1 MSKYRKID
9 VRIWNDAKFREF
21 SHNAKL
27 VFFLLLTHP
36 NMTSIGAMR
45 ATLSGLAEEMNMD
58 LEAFREAFR
67 EAFLKGM
74 VKHDAK
80 ACLIAL
86 PNFIKYN
93 QPESPNV
100 VKAWASSL
108 DLLPECDLKN
118 EVITL
123 SANALKGYSKAFQE
137 ALPEAFRKTYPKS
150 MPNQEQEQE
159 QEQEQLNTHTK
170 SASEEKKEQS
180 IIDNLTKDTRLNFA
194 MEFDWQPNQTEF
206 EGYCKNTYSFDPKK
220 LTPEILKEFIGK
232 AKANGEKHTETK
244 WCKFLAAFTK
254 KWINN
259 PELPAKQN
267 SHIYQSE
274 QQTPSSGYKPP
285 ENVFVDD
292 TPRQPKEVRERMAKK
307 LLESMQGV
315 IENVGI

>member
-9 VRIWNDAKFREF
+9 VRIWNDANFRDL

-36 NMTSIGAMR
+36 NMTALGAMR
-45 ATLSGLAEEMNMD
+45 STLSGLSEELDMD
-58 LEAFREAFR
+58 SKAFREAFR

-118 EVITL
+118 QVITL

-159 QEQEQLNTHTK
+159 QEQEQLNK
-170 SASEEKKEQS
+170 KESVCEEKSEGNLFVAPSRRVFSITQDWKPEPVSWVQTLKVSQHLVKPEQFTDYTLAEF
-180 IIDNLTKDTRLNFA
+180 IRVNIAKDEKTEN
-194 MEFDWQPNQTEF
+194 DWQRFYVNALAR
-206 EGYCKNTYSFDPKK
+206 GYIKPMADNTPTDKQKQSKHQQPQYDDYIQPPLYVPKPK
-220 LTPEILKEFIGK
+220 VENPATPEQVKAIFDEMHRKMAEGK
-232 AKANGEKHTETK
+232 
-244 WCKFLAAFTK
+244 
-254 KWINN
+254 
-259 PELPAKQN
+259 
-267 SHIYQSE
+267 
-274 QQTPSSGYKPP
+274 
-285 ENVFVDD
+285 
-292 TPRQPKEVRERMAKK
+292 
-307 LLESMQGV
+307 
-315 IENVGI
+315 